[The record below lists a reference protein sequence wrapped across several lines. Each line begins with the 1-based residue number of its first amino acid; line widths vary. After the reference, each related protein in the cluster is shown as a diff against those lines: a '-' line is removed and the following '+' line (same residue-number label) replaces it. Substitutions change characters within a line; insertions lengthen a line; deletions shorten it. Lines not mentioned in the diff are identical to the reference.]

1 MKGKLFVSH
10 EIRQVRIDDID
21 SMVPLFDAYRVFYGK
36 SSDLPGAREFLMERL
51 VNRDS
56 VIFLA
61 EAGERRVPAGFTQLY
76 PSFSS
81 TRMTRIWI
89 LNDLFVTPNARRGG
103 VGKALLAE
111 AARFG
116 RQSGAARLVLS
127 TARTNA
133 SAQRLY
139 ESMGWQRDE
148 MFFEYSLSL

>member
-1 MKGKLFVSH
+1 VPH

-21 SMVPLFDAYRVFYGK
+21 SIVPLFDAYRVFYGK
-36 SSDLPGAREFLMERL
+36 PSDLAGAREFLMARL

-61 EAGERRVPAGFTQLY
+61 ETHERRVPAGFTQLY

-81 TRMTRIWI
+81 TRMARIWI
-89 LNDLFVTPNARRGG
+89 LNDLFVAPDARRGG

-127 TARTNA
+127 TARTNS

-148 MFFEYSLSL
+148 MFYEYALSL